1 MKTSS
6 TMRSPIKLPP
16 MPSEIIAAKTY
27 KSANIV
33 RSHLEGDDLV
43 FTDDDGF
50 NQAIR
55 HGFFLLEVPSYMDFE
70 YGDRFAYHF
79 FEPATEGELRPYTG
93 FKSCTFS
100 NGYEGYFDRKHDQ
113 WENFYL
119 ERKHWNL
126 IPTEVATLGRQMAH
140 IGICI
145 LRSVLNHVG
154 IPRSDWEL
162 VTDGLSEGL
171 GHQMLGFNHYR
182 SEKATRGSKFHR
194 DLGWIT
200 ILRTT
205 ERGLLAYIDD
215 ELLAIDP
222 VPGYLIINFGSSIE
236 VLTEDLMTKVR
247 ANIHGVVRTERNGQR
262 DRMSYVMLLDNNAT
276 GNIYKYGS
284 KGPIKVQSVK
294 DFATQELGRTYD
306 SNDSVL

>member
-1 MKTSS
+1 MTTPS
-6 TMRSPIKLPP
+6 TMRSTIKLPP

-33 RSHLEGDDLV
+33 RSRLEGDNLV
-43 FTDDDGF
+43 FIDDDGF

-55 HGFFLLEVPSYMDFE
+55 HGFFLLEVPPYIDFE

-100 NGYEGYFDRKHDQ
+100 NGYEGYFDREYAQ
-113 WENFYL
+113 WENLYL
-119 ERKHWNL
+119 EQAHWNL
-126 IPTEVATLGRQMAH
+126 IPTEVATLGHHMAH
-140 IGICI
+140 IGTCI
-145 LRSVLNHVG
+145 LRAVLNHVG
-154 IPRSDWEL
+154 IPRRDWEL
-162 VTDGLSEGL
+162 ITGGLSEGK
-171 GHQMLGFNHYR
+171 GHLMLGFNHYR
-182 SEKATRGSKFHR
+182 SDKTAQGSKFHR
-194 DLGWIT
+194 DIGWIT

-236 VLTEDLMTKVR
+236 VLTENLTKNVR

-262 DRMSYVMLLDNNAT
+262 DRMSYVMLLDNAPT
-276 GNIYKYGS
+276 SNIYKYAPN
-284 KGPIKVQSVK
+284 GPIKIQSVK
-294 DFATQELGRTYD
+294 EFTVQEISRTYD
-306 SNDSVL
+306 NNDTL